1 MAACD
6 SVTIV
11 TNDNNVFPKRKK
23 QEEKIDIYIIYY
35 IYIFIYIIYNINIVT
50 HTFSGGRKTIFS
62 YCHLSQLS
70 HCHKTPFILR
80 LG

>member
-35 IYIFIYIIYNINIVT
+35 IYKYIYNI
-50 HTFSGGRKTIFS
+50 
-62 YCHLSQLS
+62 
-70 HCHKTPFILR
+70 
-80 LG
+80 

>member
-1 MAACD
+1 MRNIKRAWCCKYMAYSILRNKSSMAACD

-35 IYIFIYIIYNINIVT
+35 IYKYIYNI
-50 HTFSGGRKTIFS
+50 
-62 YCHLSQLS
+62 
-70 HCHKTPFILR
+70 
-80 LG
+80 